1 MKLSFRAGTIAAAVL
16 VLTFSASLSAAPRLL
31 LSASTVGPIYVA
43 PGSNGVVQ
51 TVQASNAGT
60 GVLNPSAITSAS
72 WLAASIGTQFSCS
85 APSGIC
91 WPVNVA
97 LNTSALAPG
106 NYTEYVT
113 VQDPNA
119 VDSPQQISVN
129 VVIANV
135 PNSITL
141 YAPPNGGAAS
151 SAFYPHSRILIANL
165 STNSGGNWLSVAPP
179 VPQLTFGVPYVI
191 TAAAQVGQAPGTYT
205 GSFLISGSTL
215 LADIGLGYT
224 PYPAQPGNVI
234 IIYCTGLGQTT
245 PVAQSG
251 QAASLNPTLT
261 VVPVTVS
268 FSSLGTQVTAT
279 STFAGLTPTLVGLYQ
294 VNVTIPANAPIGMS
308 IPLSISSATGT
319 SNIVNIPISLN

>member
-16 VLTFSASLSAAPRLL
+16 VLTFNASLSAAPRLL

-106 NYTEYVT
+106 TYTEYVT

-119 VDSPQQISVN
+119 VDSPQQIGECDCGECSKQHY
-129 VVIANV
+129 ALM
-135 PNSITL
+135 PRRTEARHPLPSI
-141 YAPPNGGAAS
+141 
-151 SAFYPHSRILIANL
+151 R
-165 STNSGGNWLSVAPP
+165 
-179 VPQLTFGVPYVI
+179 
-191 TAAAQVGQAPGTYT
+191 TAG
-205 GSFLISGSTL
+205 F
-215 LADIGLGYT
+215 
-224 PYPAQPGNVI
+224 
-234 IIYCTGLGQTT
+234 
-245 PVAQSG
+245 
-251 QAASLNPTLT
+251 
-261 VVPVTVS
+261 
-268 FSSLGTQVTAT
+268 
-279 STFAGLTPTLVGLYQ
+279 
-294 VNVTIPANAPIGMS
+294 
-308 IPLSISSATGT
+308 
-319 SNIVNIPISLN
+319 